1 MNQTGESM
9 IRVLIADDHPI
20 VCKGFM
26 LILEEEPDIV
36 VVGEAGTTDE
46 VLRLVGESRCNVV
59 LLDLGM
65 PGAGGLEVIREIR
78 HSKNPPAVLVISV
91 HPEERYGLRALKTGA
106 SGYLTKESAPELL
119 IEAIRK
125 VHAGGRFITPSLAEL
140 MADDLGKEGETEPH
154 ESLSDREFQ
163 VLRMVAQGLTV
174 SAIAE
179 QLGLSVKT
187 VSTYR
192 ARLLRKMQLKNNAEL
207 THYSIRKGLV
217 D

>member
-1 MNQTGESM
+1 M

-20 VCKGFM
+20 VRKGFIQ
-26 LILEEEPDIV
+26 ILEGEPDIV
-36 VVGEAGTTDE
+36 VVGEAGDTEE
-46 VLRLVGESRCNVV
+46 VLRKVGESRCNVV

-65 PGAGGLEVIREIR
+65 PGAGGLEVIRELR
-78 HSKNPPAVLVISV
+78 NGSSPPAVLVISV
-91 HPEERYGLRALKTGA
+91 HPEERFGLRALKAGA
-106 SGYLTKESAPELL
+106 SGYLTKESAPDML
-119 IEAIRK
+119 INAIRK
-125 VHAGGRFITPSLAEL
+125 VHSGARFITPSLAEL
-140 MADDLGKEGETEPH
+140 MADDLGKDSEVEPH
-154 ESLSDREFQ
+154 EMLSDREFQ
-163 VLRMVAQGLTV
+163 VMRMVSQGLTV

-192 ARLLRKMQLKNNAEL
+192 TRLLRKMQLKNNAEL